1 MPYSDFMA
9 IDRVAEPD
17 NYFIPNMKILYFPYS
32 WVQLL
37 ALVDEESSRVPSSN
51 IKFLNT
57 NAA

>member
-1 MPYSDFMA
+1 MA